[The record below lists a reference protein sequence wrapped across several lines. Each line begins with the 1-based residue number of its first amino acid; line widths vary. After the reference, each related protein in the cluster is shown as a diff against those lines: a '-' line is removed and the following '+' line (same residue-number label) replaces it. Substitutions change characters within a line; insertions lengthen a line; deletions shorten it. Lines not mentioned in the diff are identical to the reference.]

1 MVELLKFEDFDQMY
15 SIMEQSFP
23 YDEYRGY
30 EGQKQLFE
38 NPEYKVF
45 IHRNEETKEI
55 DGFLSAWEF
64 DDILFFEHF
73 AVSSKVRNGGI
84 GGRMLRE
91 VLTQV
96 NKLTCLEVELPE
108 GELEKR
114 RISFYERNG
123 FCYNPYPYTQPSIAP
138 GREPIPLRIMTYQRT
153 ITETEYEKIK
163 NLLYRRVYHVSEQQM
178 KY

>member
-1 MVELLKFEDFDQMY
+1 
-15 SIMEQSFP
+15 
-23 YDEYRGY
+23 
-30 EGQKQLFE
+30 
-38 NPEYKVF
+38 
-45 IHRNEETKEI
+45 
-55 DGFLSAWEF
+55 
-64 DDILFFEHF
+64 
-73 AVSSKVRNGGI
+73 
-84 GGRMLRE
+84 MLRE

-153 ITETEYEKIK
+153 VTEAEYQKIK
-163 NLLYRRVYHVSEQQM
+163 SAVPTCISRIRTADEINNIRRHPNRVRLRYNLHTQRS
-178 KY
+178 

>member
-64 DDILFFEHF
+64 D
-73 AVSSKVRNGGI
+73 
-84 GGRMLRE
+84 GRGWKMQYTLKDN
-91 VLTQV
+91 L
-96 NKLTCLEVELPE
+96 
-108 GELEKR
+108 KR
-114 RISFYERNG
+114 
-123 FCYNPYPYTQPSIAP
+123 
-138 GREPIPLRIMTYQRT
+138 L
-153 ITETEYEKIK
+153 
-163 NLLYRRVYHVSEQQM
+163 
-178 KY
+178 